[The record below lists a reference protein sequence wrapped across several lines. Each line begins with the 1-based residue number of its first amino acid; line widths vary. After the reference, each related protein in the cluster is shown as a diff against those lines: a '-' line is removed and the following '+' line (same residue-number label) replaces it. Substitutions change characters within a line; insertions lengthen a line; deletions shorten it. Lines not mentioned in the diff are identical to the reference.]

1 MKSVVINPA
10 GAPGTVDITIA
21 NAATGAATLVAL
33 IDGITSTY
41 VTLAAES
48 AADAATNWGA
58 QLVIDLGTGYS
69 VSVLGVVITV
79 STVDGKF
86 IKTGLLYTTD
96 GTQTATQSGWELN
109 TALLDRQQTA
119 GTGKPTSG
127 TSGFAI
133 GSGAPEDPVT
143 LFIRVKLLNINNGV
157 KDARYRLWRWL
168 PDQGWGADQVVGLN
182 TISAGATVTIV
193 EEYLTVTVVASR
205 VAIELVDD
213 GSGNNLANCFFS
225 SWVSY

>member
-1 MKSVVINPA
+1 MKSVVTNPA
-10 GAPGTVDITIA
+10 GAKGTVDITIA
-21 NAATGAATLVAL
+21 NVATGAATLVAL

-41 VTLAAES
+41 VTVAAES

-58 QLVIDLGTGYS
+58 QLVVDLGTGYT

-79 STVDGKF
+79 STASGAF
-86 IKTGLLYTTD
+86 IKTGFLRTTD

-119 GTGKPTSG
+119 GTGQPTSG
-127 TSGFAI
+127 VNGFAI
-133 GSGAPEDPVT
+133 GSGSPDEPVT
-143 LFIRVKLLNINNGV
+143 LFIRAKLLNISGGA
-157 KDARYRLWRWL
+157 KAARFRLWRWL
-168 PDQGWGADQVVGLN
+168 PDQGWGADQVVGLD
-182 TISAGATVTIV
+182 TISAGAADVIA

-213 GSGNNLANCFFS
+213 GAAGNLANCFFS